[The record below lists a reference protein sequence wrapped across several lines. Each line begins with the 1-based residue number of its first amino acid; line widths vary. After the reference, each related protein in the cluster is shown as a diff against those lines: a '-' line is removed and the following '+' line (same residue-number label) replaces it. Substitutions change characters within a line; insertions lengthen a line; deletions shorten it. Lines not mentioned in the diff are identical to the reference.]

1 MNKVDTEKIL
11 KRLIILSWICLS
23 VCLLMKIFSPDLFV
37 IYTNNTT
44 YSYICDLIDQNI
56 VFKYLLGTISSFI
69 TINLIWL
76 SILQVKW
83 YEKEWQFWIGLIIIV
98 ASTALKI
105 QNESVGIFIDILQSF
120 IYPAVMIGRPSK
132 KYLNIIFIN
141 IYYIVFLL
149 ISMYIKNISIFL
161 YIPQNQGVTV
171 TSIYVLDTYIMLFL
185 LYLYQIKRRIQA

>member
-83 YEKEWQFWIGLIIIV
+83 YEKE
-98 ASTALKI
+98 
-105 QNESVGIFIDILQSF
+105 
-120 IYPAVMIGRPSK
+120 
-132 KYLNIIFIN
+132 
-141 IYYIVFLL
+141 
-149 ISMYIKNISIFL
+149 
-161 YIPQNQGVTV
+161 
-171 TSIYVLDTYIMLFL
+171 
-185 LYLYQIKRRIQA
+185 